1 MKRNPER
8 IAPASRIGGFT
19 LLEVVIA
26 LALTSLVALLGAML
40 VRTATDY
47 YARGNLFLDDQE
59 QSRQIARLFKAL
71 GAGLAV
77 RPTPIVGQPF
87 LLEFVSE
94 HLPLG
99 MNLPG
104 RQNLRLQC
112 EPDPDGTGDARL
124 RLVLRVIDTRVPLT
138 GAAAG
143 AAATTEQVVVAPT
156 TVTNEA
162 LVGTNANGEKEL
174 YRAVE
179 VMGKNLKQCSF
190 GYLRADTEKS
200 GDTIGRWEEAWLDSY
215 GRRPLAIRL
224 TLESA
229 RSATP
234 PIVVALLP

>member
-8 IAPASRIGGFT
+8 IVSPSRIGGFT
-19 LLEVVIA
+19 LLEVIIA

-47 YARGNLFLDDQE
+47 YARSNAFLDDQE
-59 QSRQIARLFKAL
+59 QSRQIARLFKTL
-71 GAGLAV
+71 GTGLG
-77 RPTPIVGQPF
+77 TSETSIVGQPF
-87 LLEFVSE
+87 LLEFTSE

-104 RQNLRLQC
+104 RQKLRLQC
-112 EPDPDGTGDARL
+112 EPDPDGAVDARL
-124 RLVLRVIDTRVPLT
+124 RLVMRVIDTRVPLT
-138 GAAAG
+138 GVATAASPS
-143 AAATTEQVVVAPT
+143 VAMPS
-156 TVTNEA
+156 TVADST
-162 LVGTNANGEKEL
+162 LVGTNADGVEER

-179 VMGKNLKQCSF
+179 ILGRNLKQCAI

-200 GDTIGRWEEAWLDSY
+200 GDTVGRWEEAWLESY

-224 TLESA
+224 ILESA